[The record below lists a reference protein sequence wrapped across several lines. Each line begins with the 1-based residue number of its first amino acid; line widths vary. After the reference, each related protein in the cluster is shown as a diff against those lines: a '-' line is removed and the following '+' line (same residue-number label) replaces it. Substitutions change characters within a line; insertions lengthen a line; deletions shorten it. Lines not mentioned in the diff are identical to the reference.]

1 MDMNGRKPA
10 FRIVAA
16 STPAAA
22 VPAVDPIYAAI
33 QVHHQALRGH
43 IDAVR
48 VEFAYEENAGCRRD
62 MNAEQLREHDVLGTV
77 TAAAANQLE
86 ETSVGLVTVKPTTL
100 AGIGAV
106 CRYMK
111 SLLGDG
117 TPGLLVDNEF
127 DDVEAGMGV
136 FCDTIAAAIE
146 AGIREAYS

>member
-1 MDMNGRKPA
+1 MAAHNRKPLLRA
-10 FRIVAA
+10 VAVP
-16 STPAAA
+16 TPASAS
-22 VPAVDPIYAAI
+22 PPVDPIYSVIEA
-33 QVHHQALRGH
+33 HQKAHRGH

-48 VEFAYEENAGCRRD
+48 VEFGYEENIGCRHD
-62 MNAEQLREHDVLGTV
+62 MSAEQLREYDVLGTA
-77 TAAAANQLE
+77 TAAAADQLE
-86 ETSVGLVTVKPTTL
+86 ETSVALVTAKPTTL

-117 TPGLLVDNEF
+117 TPGLLVDNEL

-146 AGIREAYS
+146 AM